1 MANLVSPGVST
12 FIIDE
17 SFFIP
22 GRVTTLPVIFI
33 ATADEKMQAD
43 GESPA
48 LGTFEHGLYREVTS
62 VRQSIELYGVPRFIR
77 SADGSPHHGDA
88 RNEYGL
94 DALNKFL
101 EIGNRAYV
109 VRANVNLDDRI
120 ETVRDLW
127 TRKIAE
133 AGDYLVQLIEDY
145 IEVFNAENQLF
156 ELLPNGNP
164 NPSYKTSVDDE
175 ELLLLINEALIDVF
189 DSYAFSSKE
198 RTDGVNLFAEYFLR
212 DHEVP
217 SAGFQEVVFQTT
229 PATGNLTGA
238 DTTSLEN
245 DSTPYGVTVEFNTGS
260 VDVVIAGEDAQTFS
274 QLLDEINDQ
283 LTGFGSIRFASG
295 RLRVENDATGVTST
309 VLIRDGE
316 PSGTLPLFSN
326 LTLFA
331 GVSNPV
337 NGTGPNPLGVFFN
350 GYDQM
355 PDPDGYS
362 GLTWIIEDE
371 FDPMTGFDSA
381 TAEALLLNAANVYSF
396 TQEFRTFTRLGENDA
411 SRREEIVS
419 RLRAAINDPNVG
431 IRNPDAFNY
440 NLVACPGYPEVGTE
454 LVRLAEDM
462 LDEVFVLG
470 ETPFNKPPIGFNS
483 ISSWATSS
491 SDKRVYNGIAY
502 WFGHGLS
509 SNIDGNEIMT
519 SASSTA
525 LRILA
530 FNDRERALW
539 WAPAGT
545 QRGQANHLRKV
556 GYVSGTLGGPTSF
569 IRDDLDLGARDS
581 LYEFPKNI
589 NPITRIEGRGILA
602 LGQKTS
608 APAVSSRE
616 SINVER
622 LLRFIKREVRRGV
635 FPYLFEP
642 NDQITRDLVK
652 ATVDNFLF
660 GLINGRAL
668 YDFATICDDSNNTP
682 DRIQRKE
689 LWIDIALK
697 PVIAIEFIYVPIRVV
712 SPGADIGSAGSV
724 EASAGG

>member
-1 MANLVSPGVST
+1 MANLVSPGVSA
-12 FIIDE
+12 FIVDE

-33 ATADEKMQAD
+33 ATADEKTQSD
-43 GESPA
+43 GVSPA
-48 LGTFEHGLYREVTS
+48 LGTFEHGVYREVTS
-62 VRQSIELYGVPRFIR
+62 LRQSLQLYGVPRFIR

-101 EIGNRAYV
+101 EVGNRAYV

-120 ETVRDLW
+120 ESVRSLW
-127 TRKIAE
+127 STKITE
-133 AGDYLVQLIEDY
+133 AGSYLSQLIEDY
-145 IEVFNAENQLF
+145 IEVYNTENNLF
-156 ELLPNGNP
+156 ELAPDGNP
-164 NPSYKTSVDDE
+164 NPAYKTSVDDE
-175 ELLLLINEALIDVF
+175 ELLMLINEALIDVF
-189 DSYAFSSKE
+189 DSYSFSSKD
-198 RTDGVNLFAEYFLR
+198 RTDGVNLLAEYFLR
-212 DHEVP
+212 DHTIDT
-217 SAGFQEVVFQTT
+217 AGFQEVVFQTT
-229 PATGNLTGA
+229 SATGNLTGG
-238 DTTSLEN
+238 DTTSFNN
-245 DSTPYGVTVEFNTGS
+245 DTTPYGVTIEFNTGS
-260 VDVVIAGEDAQTFS
+260 VDVVVQGQDAQTFAE
-274 QLLDEINDQ
+274 LLDEINDQ
-283 LTGFGSIRFASG
+283 LTGFGTIRFASG

-309 VLIRDGE
+309 VEIRDGE
-316 PSGTLPLFSN
+316 PSGSMPLFSN

-331 GVSNPV
+331 GLSNPV
-337 NGTGPNPLGVFFN
+337 DGTGPSPLAVFTN
-350 GYDQM
+350 GYDQTPS
-355 PDPDGYS
+355 PDPYN
-362 GLTWIIEDE
+362 GLTWIVEDE
-371 FDPMTGFDSA
+371 YDPLTGFDA
-381 TAEALLLNAANVYSF
+381 FAAEALLVNAADTYSF
-396 TQEFRTFTRLGENDA
+396 TQEFRTFTRLGENDS
-411 SRREEIVS
+411 SRRQEIVS
-419 RLRAAINDPNVG
+419 RLRAAINDPNLG

-440 NLVACPGYPEVGTE
+440 NLLACPGYPEVGTE

-470 ETPFNKPPIGFNS
+470 ETPFDKPPVGFNS
-483 ISSWATSS
+483 ISSWAVNS
-491 SDKRVYNGIAY
+491 SDRRVNNGIAY

-509 SNIDGNEIMT
+509 SNIDGEEIMT
-519 SASSTA
+519 ASSSTA

-545 QRGQANHLRKV
+545 QRGQANHLREV
-556 GYVSGTLGGPTSF
+556 GYVSGTLGGPTTF
-569 IRDDLDLGARDS
+569 VRDDLDLGARDS

-652 ATVDNFLF
+652 VTVDNFLF

-689 LWIDIALK
+689 LWIDIAVK

-712 SPGADIGSAGSV
+712 STGADIGDAGSV
-724 EASAGG
+724 ETA